1 VFSEEWE
8 AASGAVA
15 ERLPRSPFGA
25 LEGEGP
31 FSRREAAL
39 AAWRAGDAPADAAE
53 IPWGRVRAVLAA
65 WAARSAGEGIFPG
78 PGVRVRAPAAHSA
91 SSLEELAR
99 CPYRYFLLRLLFLEP
114 PEEPEEALSLTPA
127 DMGAIAHDILRLLG
141 RDAAEGKGWGDVA
154 VAARRAVAR
163 FARENPTGLPGLYRI
178 QCRVVERDVAR
189 LVEWER
195 EQEAARPGWRVAGVE
210 EPFSLPAAPPLPALR
225 GRVDRLDRGPAGEA
239 RVVDYKYADPKRGGQ
254 PAEWIRN
261 GLSHQVPV
269 YLAWAATLSPPPPAL
284 SAAFYFLR
292 NAFSVEEAAS
302 WEEVRRAW
310 TDAVGGWLSL
320 EAAGVF
326 PPLPHHRFTFAGQAA
341 PRYCD
346 ACPCKDHCRVS
357 PAYDGSE
364 SDPGTVAARVAGFP
378 ALLAVAAHRPWRG

>member
-1 VFSEEWE
+1 
-8 AASGAVA
+8 
-15 ERLPRSPFGA
+15 
-25 LEGEGP
+25 
-31 FSRREAAL
+31 
-39 AAWRAGDAPADAAE
+39 
-53 IPWGRVRAVLAA
+53 
-65 WAARSAGEGIFPG
+65 
-78 PGVRVRAPAAHSA
+78 
-91 SSLEELAR
+91 
-99 CPYRYFLLRLLFLEP
+99 
-114 PEEPEEALSLTPA
+114 
-127 DMGAIAHDILRLLG
+127 MGAIAHDILHRLG

-154 VAARRAVAR
+154 GAARRAVAR
-163 FARENPTGLPGLYRI
+163 YAREKPTGLPGLYRI

-210 EPFSLPAAPPLPALR
+210 TPFSLPAAPPLPALR

-239 RVVDYKYADPKRGGQ
+239 RVVDYKYADPKRGGA

-292 NAFSVEEAAS
+292 NDFSVEEAAG
-302 WEEVRRAW
+302 WEEVRDAW
-310 TDAVGGWLSL
+310 TDAVAGWLSI
-320 EAAGVF
+320 ESAGVF

-364 SDPGTVAARVAGFP
+364 SDPGAVAARVAGDP
-378 ALLAVAAHRPWRG
+378 ALRPVAAYRPGKD